1 MIRRLRAGVLLATA
15 LAAPASAQQAID
27 SVYTAKLR
35 EISPTHPRWNLT
47 TELVNYLPAS
57 ATVPTPLE
65 VVGYVPGEVGRLSK
79 SPAIH
84 GYFRLVADKSPRVKV
99 WTMGPT
105 ELGKEMI
112 VAAIADEQTIE
123 RIEEYRQM
131 AHRLSDPRGLAP
143 EERARLIREA
153 KPIYHLTGS
162 IHSTETGSPDMLME
176 LLYRLAVDESEFIQA
191 IRNNMIV
198 LITPLFEVDGRDHM
212 VDWYT
217 QGKRLY
223 PDGGAPGGLPYWGK
237 YVAHDNNR
245 DAMVVSL
252 QLTKNYLRN
261 FLHWRPTVTHDLHES
276 APFLY
281 TSTGT
286 GPYNEEFDAITVQ
299 EWHTLAYQDVTELT
313 RRGLPGVW
321 THTFYDG
328 WAPTYQ
334 LAIANFHNAIGR
346 FYETYTS
353 RGADCHDVNL
363 GPNQTSRLW
372 YRVNPPVNGI
382 RWCIRANQNY
392 AQSGVLI
399 SLKYVAD
406 NRETFMANN
415 VTKAERAIARG
426 MHGPL
431 HAFVIPRGQARPAE
445 AADLVNLLRTQGTE
459 VHTANRDFSY
469 RDGGREVSV
478 TAGDWIV
485 RLDQPYSQY
494 PRIIFGI
501 QTFRPEDPRP
511 YDDTGWT
518 LDLLRHVTTLQVQDS
533 TILAQAMTL
542 LGEDVTVVGTIE
554 GAGNTLVIRPV
565 GDWRSAALPWKTGAT
580 RVAVAEEAFTLGDT
594 RYPVGTY
601 LVANTPAA
609 RQAVETLGLRAAAV
623 AAENVT
629 VRRREL
635 RLPRIA
641 LAHSWVSTQDEG
653 WVRLSLEH
661 AGIPFTYVN
670 DQHFRNPG
678 FFDRFDVVI
687 YPHVSGNLN
696 TLINGRMSAGP
707 PMPWKRTRE
716 TPDLGSV
723 DQTDDVRLGMTAEGV
738 LALRKFIE
746 RGGVLVVE
754 GNSVNLPI
762 GMEMTSGVSV
772 VAPQNL
778 EARGAVFRAQV
789 GVAGSPI
796 LFGYDD
802 RQFPLFFR
810 STPLL
815 QVGGFGG
822 FGGGGGGGGFG
833 GGQAGAGPAS
843 RAIVRFHTNVDSLL
857 ISGQLNAGHELAGRA
872 AVVESR
878 VGDGTVVLFA
888 TRPFWRFQ
896 TQGAWAMAIN
906 ALANWNALRPGAVRG
921 VTNQ

>member
-1 MIRRLRAGVLLATA
+1 MSRRLWAALLVAA
-15 LAAPASAQQAID
+15 AVAAPVAAQQPID

-35 EISPTHPRWNLT
+35 EISPSHPRWNLT

-57 ATVPTPLE
+57 STVPTPLD
-65 VVGYVPGEVGRLSK
+65 VIGYVPGEVGKLSK

-84 GYFRLVADKSPRVKV
+84 GYFRTVAEASPRVKV
-99 WTMGPT
+99 WSMGPT
-105 ELGKEMI
+105 DLGKEMI
-112 VAAIADEQTIE
+112 VAAIADEHTIE
-123 RIEEYRQM
+123 RIEEYREM
-131 AHRLSDPRGLAP
+131 ARRLSDPRGLSAD
-143 EERARLIREA
+143 ERARLIREA
-153 KPIYHLTGS
+153 KPIYHITGS

-176 LLYRLAVDESEFIQA
+176 LLYRLAVDESEHIRA

-212 VDWYT
+212 VDWYN

-281 TSTGT
+281 SSTGT

-334 LAIANFHNAIGR
+334 LAIANFHNSIGR

-353 RGADCHDVNL
+353 RGADCHDVQL
-363 GPNQTSRLW
+363 GPSQTSRLW

-399 SLKYVAD
+399 SLRYVAD

-415 VTKAERAIARG
+415 VTKAERSIARG
-426 MHGPL
+426 IHGPL
-431 HAFVIPRGQARPAE
+431 HAFVVPRDQARPAE
-445 AADLVNLLRTQGTE
+445 AADLVNLIRTQGSE
-459 VHTANRDFSY
+459 VHLADRDFTY
-469 RDGGREVSV
+469 QDGGREVSV
-478 TAGDWIV
+478 KAGDWIV

-494 PRIIFGI
+494 PRTILGI

-518 LDLLRHVTTLQVQDS
+518 LDLLRHVTTLKVQDS
-533 TILAQAMTL
+533 TVLGQPMTL
-542 LGEDVTVVGTIE
+542 LAADAGVAGSIAGT
-554 GAGNTLVIRPV
+554 GNTLIIKPV
-565 GDWRSAALPWKTGAT
+565 GDWRSASLPWKTGAT
-580 RVAVAEEAFTLGDT
+580 RVSVAEEAFTIGET
-594 RYPVGTY
+594 GYPAGTY
-601 LVANTPAA
+601 VVANSPAS
-609 RQAVETLGLRAAAV
+609 RQAVEELGLAATAV
-623 AAENVT
+623 AAGEVT

-641 LAHSWVSTQDEG
+641 LAHSWASTQDEG

-661 AGIPFTYVN
+661 AGVPFSYVN
-670 DQHFRNPG
+670 DQHFKNPG

-687 YPHVSGNLN
+687 YPHVSSNLN
-696 TLINGRMSAGP
+696 TLINGRMTSGP
-707 PMPWKRTRE
+707 AVPWKRSPE

-723 DQTDDVRLGMTAEGV
+723 DQTDDVRLGMTAEGA
-738 LALRKFIE
+738 LALRKFVE
-746 RGGVLVVE
+746 RGGLLLVE

-772 VAPQNL
+772 VNPTNL
-778 EARGAVFRAQV
+778 QARGGVFRAQV
-789 GVAGSPI
+789 GVPGSPI
-796 LFGYDD
+796 LYGYDE

-810 STPLL
+810 STPLI

-822 FGGGGGGGGFG
+822 FGGGGGGGAGA
-833 GGQAGAGPAS
+833 GQAGGGPAS
-843 RAIVRFHTNVDSLL
+843 RAIVRFHTNADSLL
-857 ISGQLNAGHELAGRA
+857 ISGQLVAGEELAGRA

-878 VGDGTVVLFA
+878 VGSGTVVMFA
-888 TRPFWRFQ
+888 SRPFWRFQ

-906 ALANWNALRPGAVRG
+906 ALANWNALRPGGG
-921 VTNQ
+921 VVSN